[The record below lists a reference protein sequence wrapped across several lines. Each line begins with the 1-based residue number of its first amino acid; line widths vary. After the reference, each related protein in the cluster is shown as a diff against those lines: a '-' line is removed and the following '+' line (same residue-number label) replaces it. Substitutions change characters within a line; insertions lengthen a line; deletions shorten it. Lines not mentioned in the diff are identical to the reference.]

1 MLRNDESVG
10 EARVDNLDSGLVER
24 PQERRPCDK
33 KLDCAVADD
42 CRNPDIYIYI
52 Y

>member
-10 EARVDNLDSGLVER
+10 EARVDNLDGGLVER
-24 PQERRPCDK
+24 PQERRPCDE

-42 CRNPDIYIYI
+42 CRNPDIYIY
-52 Y
+52 